1 MYKVVL
7 ERSSLLN
14 VTVNEGAILK
24 SFEGRVG
31 SASKIQLVRTKLLE
45 LEVT

>member
-7 ERSSLLN
+7 ERSSLIN
-14 VTVNEGAILK
+14 ATVNDGAILK
-24 SFEGRVG
+24 SFEGGVG
-31 SASKIQLVRTKLLE
+31 AASKIQLIRTKLLE